1 MHLII
6 GLGNPGQ
13 KYVDTRHNAGFMAL
27 DCLARRCGFDPPV
40 NFKHSRISKG
50 RIEGQQVVLAWPQ
63 TFMNLSGEAVVE
75 LASFYK
81 ISGEDILVLH
91 DELDLEPGRLKLVY
105 GGGTAGHKGLAS
117 ILAMLRQDFCRLK
130 IGIGRPP
137 REIFVNGNVDY
148 VLGRFLDLEWPAVE
162 ASLTAAAEAA
172 VEWLAEGLV
181 KAQNQVNKRQ
191 KKLDKDRKKD
201 QESPAEEVCETP

>member
-1 MHLII
+1 MHLIV

-13 KYVDTRHNAGFMAL
+13 KYIHTRHNAGFMAL
-27 DCLARRCGFDPPV
+27 ERLAYRYGFDPPV
-40 NFKHSRISKG
+40 NFKHSLVSKG
-50 RIEGQQVVLAWPQ
+50 RIEGRPTVLAWPQ
-63 TFMNLSGEAVVE
+63 TFMNLSGEAVLE

-81 ISGEDILVLH
+81 ITGDEILVLH
-91 DELDLEPGRLKLVY
+91 DELDLEPGRLKMVY

-117 ILAMLRQDFCRLK
+117 ILALLRRDFCRLK

-162 ASLTAAAEAA
+162 ASLEAAAEAA
-172 VEWLAEGLV
+172 VEWVAEGLV

-191 KKLDKDRKKD
+191 KKRK
-201 QESPAEEVCETP
+201 EEREALVGEVCENQ